1 MSNKNWKK
9 YASKYIMII
18 VLVVMMIV
26 IGFLNNKFWTPNNL
40 INILRQTSIYG
51 ILALGMTFIIISKG
65 IDLSVGSIL
74 AMSGLVIASLNQVA
88 TAKAPIFPNLVGLP
102 PVVGI
107 LAGLLTGTFFGFLN
121 GFFVAKTKIPA
132 FIATLGSM
140 TAVRGLAL
148 MFTNGK
154 PIDSL
159 TPAVLFFGGDIG
171 GVFPMPVV
179 VYIITIV
186 VSWIL
191 LNHTRFGS
199 NAYAIGGNIDAARVS
214 GVNIDREI
222 IKIFSFGGLTCG
234 IAALVF
240 AGRVTS
246 VHPGA
251 GLGYELIAI
260 AGTTIGGTS
269 QTGGV
274 GTIWGAVA
282 GSLVLVVLQN
292 GMTLLRINPY
302 LQQVVQGAIIIIA
315 VIIDMRKNTGRK

>member
-1 MSNKNWKK
+1 MNKNNLKK
-9 YASKYIMII
+9 YASKYIMIL
-18 VLVVMMIV
+18 VLVAMMII
-26 IGFLNNKFWTPNNL
+26 IGILNPKFWNPDNL
-40 INILRQTSIYG
+40 VNILRQTSIYG
-51 ILALGMTFIIISKG
+51 ILSLGMTFIIISKG
-65 IDLSVGSIL
+65 IDLSVGSIMAL
-74 AMSGLVIASLNQVA
+74 SGLVIASLNQ
-88 TAKAPIFPNLVGLP
+88 TAAAKSPIFPSLVGLNP
-102 PVVGI
+102 LIGI
-107 LAGLLTGTFFGFLN
+107 LAGLLVGTFFGFLN

-148 MFTNGK
+148 MFTGGK

-159 TPAVLFFGGDIG
+159 HPVILGFGSDLGFI
-171 GVFPMPVV
+171 PVPIL
-179 VYIITIV
+179 VYIIAIV
-186 VSWIL
+186 LSWIL
-191 LNHTRFGS
+191 LNQTRFGS
-199 NAYAIGGNIDAARVS
+199 NAYAIGGNIEAARVS

-222 IKIFSFGGLTCG
+222 MKIFSLGGFMCG
-234 IAALVF
+234 VAALVF

-251 GLGYELIAI
+251 GTGYELIAI

-315 VIIDMRKNTGRK
+315 VIIDMRKNRGKR